1 MRVSL
6 ALLAIGLAGL
16 APACSSAHA
25 AIQSVTIPAAQ
36 FRRGDVRQG
45 KDPYGSFLVVNSVVE
60 YELVVDGVEQAALEI
75 MAGGDKPLEVW
86 LNGRLFDQ
94 AALALSR
101 ARLGLNEVPRWIP
114 VARAVEVAPR
124 AKRLSLVLRG
134 KGVEDHN
141 FPDRRIYELRF
152 TTTKG
157 SVAARPGSAQ
167 RGSWDHL
174 AWLLERHPLAHT
186 IQESPLLRPRQAFRF
201 DPSIPE
207 HPTDYP
213 DAISSDELGYLAGN
227 QFFRH
232 GALGRNRLGTS
243 LGRFVFGPAPTPEA
257 EQEKAAAQSDL
268 TGEIGAIRLQ
278 SADGKPIEL
287 RGTKLH
293 FQPNRVSL
301 VLQGRGVQIAVDA
314 AIDFSDLLERTYTL
328 RAEQPVALSVCD
340 TFNLPGK
347 WWQQSDVWMAQ
358 TVFHYLLGLDVSC
371 DLPQKLIP
379 QEKPLGCRIEL
390 PPSTQARLVVRLRP
404 GYRAEDVRGA
414 LIAAR
419 TSPLSVAERARRDFR
434 DFFARILPPLSCSD
448 RRLVDLYHY
457 IAYAVRLNVVDIPF
471 QPYDHPYLT
480 YSKVYFG
487 GIHMW
492 SENVAT
498 DALML
503 RWLNDKSLGQRML
516 LKCLD
521 RPSCPPLQPAS
532 PPAENNT
539 FGIDREVL
547 TVYEFAKCVSDRP
560 FLERMERVVRAHA
573 ERAVPHPLE
582 GGTLGA
588 IDGMLPQY
596 DFSLRYKPY
605 TAGRVYPGSRMNQPL
620 AHIDANAWR
629 CQVLRMAAAHARA
642 AGDPAAARWQQ
653 RAQLVCQSIN
663 RLMWDER
670 LGFYFDY
677 ATADRKRSDV
687 MSVAAFS
694 TLWAGV
700 PDRQQARRLVTHL
713 TDPKQFWPRF
723 VVPATSLA
731 DPRTNPRG
739 YTDGGILLDVN
750 NWFPFQGLLRAGYR
764 DVAVELFWR
773 TIDLLTAHG
782 MASWA
787 GDNFTADD
795 GTPMSA
801 VGPDSGVVVDMILR
815 CGTGFLPRS
824 DDLFEFDPLIL
835 GPRLKSLDW
844 GPYLY
849 KKHWVEVHWRAG
861 PQDSRYPAGLTILID
876 TARFRAAQP
885 GHVLLRLN
893 RQSLE
898 PVPLVRDPLEIS
910 SDLAG
915 HGPLSHSTSPA
926 PCDGVAGAIP

>member
-1 MRVSL
+1 MNVWVTSL
-6 ALLAIGLAGL
+6 MIGLAGA
-16 APACSSAHA
+16 APACRSSHA
-25 AIQSVTIPAAQ
+25 GEQSLTIPAAQ
-36 FRRGDVRQG
+36 FRRGDVQQG
-45 KDPYGSFLVVNSVVE
+45 KDRYGNFLVVKSVVE
-60 YELVVDGVEQAALEI
+60 YEFVVDGVEQAALEI
-75 MAGGDKPLEVW
+75 RASGDKPLEVW

-94 AALALSR
+94 AALTLSR
-101 ARLGLNEVPRWIP
+101 TRLGLNEVPRWIP
-114 VARAVEVAPR
+114 VGRAVEVPPGL
-124 AKRLSLVLRG
+124 KRLSVVLRG

-141 FPDRRIYELRF
+141 FPDRRVYELRF
-152 TTTKG
+152 ATTKG
-157 SVAARPGSAQ
+157 SAVARLGSAQ
-167 RGSWDHL
+167 RSSWDHM
-174 AWLLERHPLAHT
+174 AWLLDRHPLGDT

-201 DPSIPE
+201 DASLPE

-232 GALGRNRLGTS
+232 GALERNRLGTS
-243 LGRFVFGPAPTPEA
+243 LGRFVFGPAATPEA
-257 EQEKAAAQSDL
+257 EQEKTAAQSYL
-268 TGEIGAIRLQ
+268 SGEIGVIRIEN
-278 SADGKPIEL
+278 AAGKPIEL
-287 RGTKLH
+287 RGTRLH
-293 FQPNRVSL
+293 FQPNHVSL
-301 VLQGRGVQIAVDA
+301 VLQGRGVQITVDA
-314 AIDFSDLLERTYTL
+314 AIDFSDMLERTYTL
-328 RAEQPVALSVCD
+328 RAEQPVKLSVCD

-347 WWQQSDVWMAQ
+347 WWQQSGVWIGQ
-358 TVFHYLLGLDVSC
+358 TVFHYLVGVDLSC
-371 DLPQKLIP
+371 DVASTLIP
-379 QEKPLGCRIEL
+379 QENPLGCRVEL
-390 PPSTQARLVVRLRP
+390 PPSTQARLVMRLRP
-404 GYRAEDVRGA
+404 GYRAEDVRRA
-414 LIAAR
+414 MIASR
-419 TSPLSVAERARRDFR
+419 TSPLSVAERARREFR
-434 DFFARILPPLSCSD
+434 DFFARILPPFSCSD
-448 RRLVDLYHY
+448 RRLMDLYHY

-471 QPYDHPYLT
+471 EPYEDPYLT
-480 YSKVYFG
+480 YSKAYFG

-516 LKCLD
+516 RKCLD

-532 PPAENNT
+532 PSAETNT

-560 FLERMERVVRAHA
+560 FLDRMQRVVRAHA
-573 ERAVPHPLE
+573 ERAVPHPVE
-582 GGTLGA
+582 GGALGA

-629 CQVLRMAAAHARA
+629 CQILRMAAAHARA
-642 AGDPAAARWQQ
+642 AGDPAAAGWQQ
-653 RAQLVCQSIN
+653 RAQLVCESIN
-663 RLMWDER
+663 RLMWDDR

-677 ATADRKRSDV
+677 ATGDRKRSDV

-700 PDRQQARRLVTHL
+700 PDPRQTRRLVAHL
-713 TDPKQFWPRF
+713 TDPKQFWPKF
-723 VVPATSLA
+723 VVPGTSLA

-739 YTDGGILLDVN
+739 YTDGAILLDVN
-750 NWFPFQGLLRAGYR
+750 NWFPFQGLLRTGYR

-773 TIDLLTAHG
+773 TIELVTAHG

-844 GPYLY
+844 GPYSY

-861 PQDSRYPAGLTILID
+861 NQHSRYPAGMTIFLD
-876 TARFRAAQP
+876 TARFHTAEP
-885 GHVLLRLN
+885 GHVLLRLD
-893 RQSLE
+893 SGSIE
-898 PVPLVRDPLEIS
+898 PVPPFPDPLEI
-910 SDLAG
+910 L
-915 HGPLSHSTSPA
+915 PQY
-926 PCDGVAGAIP
+926 